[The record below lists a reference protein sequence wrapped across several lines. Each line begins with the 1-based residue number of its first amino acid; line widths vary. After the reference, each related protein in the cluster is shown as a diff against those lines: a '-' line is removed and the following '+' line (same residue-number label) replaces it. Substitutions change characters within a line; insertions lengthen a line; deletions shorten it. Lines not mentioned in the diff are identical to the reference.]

1 MGFFFIKV
9 NNDGFELGS
18 ERKPIEENDL
28 PKALELINKL
38 RTVKN
43 IDTSEL
49 DFTILTKEQ
58 ILERPGYNLAIL
70 NDVEEAK
77 DENYENIEIGKI
89 LQPIKK
95 TVKLEDTIIYK
106 QITVKMN
113 GKGVILRQEILG
125 SKIKT
130 KSQFLASTGNFIM
143 SKIDARN
150 GAFGIVPVGLDGAV
164 VTQDFP
170 LFKVN
175 TEVMLPQFL
184 NIVIQSPQFI
194 KICQTTSIGTSNRRR
209 LKVDKFL
216 KSRIPLPNIDEQSK
230 FLERINSINQKIDL
244 LKREIDS
251 LNSEM
256 NIEVSTVWGVK
267 ANEYQI
273 ENENLS
279 MAAEP

>member
-1 MGFFFIKV
+1 M
-9 NNDGFELGS
+9 
-18 ERKPIEENDL
+18 
-28 PKALELINKL
+28 KL
-38 RTVKN
+38 T
-43 IDTSEL
+43 DTSL
-49 DFTILTKEQ
+49 LYIFL
-58 ILERPGYNLAIL
+58 
-70 NDVEEAK
+70 
-77 DENYENIEIGKI
+77 IGQTATC
-89 LQPIKK
+89 L
-95 TVKLEDTIIYK
+95 
-106 QITVKMN
+106 
-113 GKGVILRQEILG
+113 
-125 SKIKT
+125 SC
-130 KSQFLASTGNFIM
+130 
-143 SKIDARN
+143 
-150 GAFGIVPVGLDGAV
+150 PVGLDGAV

-175 TEVMLPQFL
+175 TKVMLPQFL

-256 NIEVSTVWGVK
+256 NIGVSTVWGVK
-267 ANEYQI
+267 ANEYQV